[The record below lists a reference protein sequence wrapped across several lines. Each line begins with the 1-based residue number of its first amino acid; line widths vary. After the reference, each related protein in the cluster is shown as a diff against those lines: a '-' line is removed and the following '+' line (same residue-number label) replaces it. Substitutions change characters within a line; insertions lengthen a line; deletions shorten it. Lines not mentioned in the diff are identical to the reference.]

1 MLRYPNFI
9 SLNTILYHLLSYNRC
24 NNLSKQSSS
33 CDILLETDDTT
44 YAAECNFN
52 IVPAI
57 NKKKSVKY
65 PLPSEDVHVQ
75 SAKSLYE
82 TTAGSLHNINS
93 FSGYHSTI
101 GHWLTME
108 GSLPYDHLV
117 DFYDKPS
124 LSHSAMLFHN
134 GDLIGKAISEFTDID
149 LPVKKSDFGQEP
161 GMKMISWTVRY

>member
-9 SLNTILYHLLSYNRC
+9 SLNTMPYHLLSYNRC

-65 PLPSEDVHVQ
+65 LLKPSEGVQ
-75 SAKSLYE
+75 SNKNPYKAAVGL
-82 TTAGSLHNINS
+82 LNNIKS

-108 GSLPYDHLV
+108 GSLPSDCLV
-117 DFYDKPS
+117 DFHNKPS
-124 LSHSAMLFHN
+124 LSHSALLFHN

-149 LPVKKSDFGQEP
+149 LPFKKSDFGQEP

>member
-1 MLRYPNFI
+1 MLRYPNSI
-9 SLNTILYHLLSYNRC
+9 SLNMIYHLLSYNRC
-24 NNLSKQSSS
+24 NNLSKQSSL

-52 IVPAI
+52 IMPAI

-65 PLPSEDVHVQ
+65 LLPSEDVQ
-75 SAKSLYE
+75 SNKNPYKA
-82 TTAGSLHNINS
+82 AVGSLNNIKS

-108 GSLPYDHLV
+108 GSLPSDCLV
-117 DFYDKPS
+117 DFYNKPS
-124 LSHSAMLFHN
+124 LSHSALLFHN

-149 LPVKKSDFGQEP
+149 LPFKKSDFGQEP

>member
-1 MLRYPNFI
+1 M
-9 SLNTILYHLLSYNRC
+9 
-24 NNLSKQSSS
+24 SKQSSS

-52 IVPAI
+52 IMPAT

-65 PLPSEDVHVQ
+65 LLHSEHVQ
-75 SAKSLYE
+75 SNKNPYKS
-82 TTAGSLHNINS
+82 AVGSLNDIKS

-108 GSLPYDHLV
+108 GYLPSDCLD
-117 DFYDKPS
+117 DFYNKPS
-124 LSHSAMLFHN
+124 LSHSASLFHN

-149 LPVKKSDFGQEP
+149 LPFKKIDFGQEP

>member
-1 MLRYPNFI
+1 MPF
-9 SLNTILYHLLSYNRC
+9 HPFSYNRC

-52 IVPAI
+52 IMPAI
-57 NKKKSVKY
+57 KKKSMKY
-65 PLPSEDVHVQ
+65 PLLSEDE
-75 SAKSLYE
+75 SNKSPYE
-82 TTAGSLHNINS
+82 AAAGSLNGIKS

-108 GSLPYDHLV
+108 GSLPSDCLV

-149 LPVKKSDFGQEP
+149 LPFKKSDFGQEP

>member
-1 MLRYPNFI
+1 MP
-9 SLNTILYHLLSYNRC
+9 YHLLSYNRC

-52 IVPAI
+52 IMPAI
-57 NKKKSVKY
+57 TKKKSVKY
-65 PLPSEDVHVQ
+65 LLPSEDVQ
-75 SAKSLYE
+75 SNKNPYGGA
-82 TTAGSLHNINS
+82 AGSLNDIKS

-108 GSLPYDHLV
+108 GSLPSDCLV
-117 DFYDKPS
+117 DFYNKPS
-124 LSHSAMLFHN
+124 LSHSALLFHN

-149 LPVKKSDFGQEP
+149 LPFKKSDFGQEP
-161 GMKMISWTVRY
+161 GMKMISWTVRF